1 MQPNIKRHKLGARS
15 CSHRLTKSRLRI
27 PTEGSLRLIRW
38 MDFLQWLLCEPDNL
52 NFKIAAVSNANQSQR
67 RTHSSAKLV

>member
-52 NFKIAAVSNANQSQR
+52 NFKIAGGFQRESISAAHSQ
-67 RTHSSAKLV
+67 LG